1 MAELQLTPPNTCA
14 VIDLGEVPAPASPVI
29 YIAEGTGYN
38 AKIGVPDSYTS
49 FQQFTNPDDA
59 LAAAR
64 VIDPSYPANNILGPL
79 LLTPVN
85 VSDETQN
92 AYAGTDLTLHCEYE
106 CADATVTYQWKN
118 PGGLI
123 IPSATTSSFT
133 LSNLTEKLDGTY
145 TCVVSASNAKGQ
157 TGSATGSFAVTVY
170 PSVGAVA
177 E

>member
-1 MAELQLTPPNTCA
+1 MKEFTITPPNACGL
-14 VIDLGEVPAPASPVI
+14 VILPDGLVYVSTVGATTFAPDTATFEEFLT
-29 YIAEGTGYN
+29 A
-38 AKIGVPDSYTS
+38 
-49 FQQFTNPDDA
+49 DD
-59 LAAAR
+59 AAAR
-64 VIDPSYPANNILGPL
+64 ALELDPSYDVNNIYGPL
-79 LLTPVN
+79 VLTPVN
-85 VSDETQN
+85 VSNPTEA

-123 IPSATTSSFT
+123 IPSATTSAFT

-145 TCVVSASNAKGQ
+145 TCEVSASNAKGQ

-170 PSVGAVA
+170 PSVGSA